1 MKLKKIAAAL
11 LGAVL
16 ALTLA
21 AGCGGAPKADA
32 VMLTVDGKNITWDRL
47 FYLIHYTIGSFE
59 SQGGEITDWSAE
71 YTDGVTYEDYI
82 LDAAV
87 DYALRDASM
96 EYGAAQLGVALS
108 DEDQAA
114 IQSNWDSQV
123 ASAGGE
129 EAFIARLEEQYCTKE
144 IYLELVRVTEL
155 AQACFDALYGEDG
168 SSLTDGEIADY
179 IAEDGYMMV
188 KHILFKTVVTDETG
202 KETPMSDA
210 EKAEVRDKAE
220 DALHALKNYEGD
232 DFDAFFD
239 ELMFANSED
248 PGLIGNP
255 QGYLFQS
262 GQMVPEFDAESIS
275 LEVGQISELVE
286 TDFGYHIIY
295 KIPLNYDVTP
305 MTYSNYGDY
314 SLRYITAISMFNS
327 IQEVWIDNLDVTYTR
342 AYNALNFQKL
352 ITLDK

>member
-11 LGAVL
+11 VGSVL
-16 ALTLA
+16 ALSLA

-32 VMLTVDGKNITWDRL
+32 VMLTVDGKSITWDKL
-47 FYLIHYTIGSFE
+47 LYLIHYTIGNIE
-59 SQGGEITDWSAE
+59 SEITDWSAE
-71 YTDGVTYEDYI
+71 YSDGVTYQDYI
-82 LDAAV
+82 LDTAV
-87 DYALRDASM
+87 DYALRDASID
-96 EYGAAQLGVALS
+96 YGAVQLGITLS

-114 IQSNWDSQV
+114 VQSNWDSQV

-129 EAFIARLEEQYCTKE
+129 EAFIATLEEQHCTKE
-144 IYLELVRVTEL
+144 IYMSWSVTEL

-168 SSLTDGEIADY
+168 SSLTDKEIADY

-202 KETPMSDA
+202 KETPMSDE
-210 EKAEVRDKAE
+210 EKAEVRVKAE
-220 DALHALKNYEGD
+220 EVLNELKNYEGD

-239 ELMFANSED
+239 EFMFANSED
-248 PGLIGNP
+248 LGLTGNP

-275 LEVGQISELVE
+275 LEVGEISELVE
-286 TDFGYHIIY
+286 TKFGYHIIY

-305 MTYSNYGDY
+305 MAYSNYGDY
-314 SLRYITAISMFNS
+314 SLRYITAISMFSS
-327 IQEVWIDNLDVTYTR
+327 IQDVWIDSLDVSYTS
-342 AYNALNFQKL
+342 AYTALNLKEL
-352 ITLDK
+352 VPLGK